1 MHYVNVC
8 DVFSLDRSIYSYH
21 VNGCVQFG
29 TEDQV
34 NCDKLDK
41 WLLKHCPNM
50 FSGVHSWVCMVL
62 GGGNLPAE
70 MVRKGRMVSVN
81 HC

>member
-1 MHYVNVC
+1 MFVC
-8 DVFSLDRSIYSYH
+8 L
-21 VNGCVQFG
+21 QFG

-34 NCDKLDK
+34 NCEKLDK

-62 GGGNLPAE
+62 GGSNLPAE
-70 MVRKGRMVSVN
+70 MVRKAMRKLRVS
-81 HC
+81 HR